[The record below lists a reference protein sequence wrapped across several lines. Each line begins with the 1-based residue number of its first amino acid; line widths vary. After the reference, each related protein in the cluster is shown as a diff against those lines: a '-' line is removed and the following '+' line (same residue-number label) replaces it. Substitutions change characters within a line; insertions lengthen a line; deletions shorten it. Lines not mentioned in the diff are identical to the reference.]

1 MYMMYIYMHTH
12 MMYIYAHDVSEYMYV
27 HEPYN
32 KNIISIK
39 KA

>member
-1 MYMMYIYMHTH
+1 